1 MTQPDIRIEH
11 IKIKDLVE
19 FAEGAIGSAHE
30 GQFVPITMQRAIAH
44 AHNTYAAKDDVA
56 LLAAIDSDNEV
67 VGYFG
72 ILPLLL
78 RKGDELVKVH
88 WFTTWS
94 VSSKVRGL
102 GVGSRLMQE
111 ALTLDKDYLIIG
123 SLHARRVCQK
133 YGFWERQP
141 LTYYWL
147 DTTGM
152 GRLNLLT
159 GVLRLFRKMLPILRV
174 DKPVEIVNA
183 ATKSINRIFS
193 PLTKKIFYALLT
205 KAQAGILDGF
215 RFREVPQIHAKPP
228 HPARRPEIELHRG
241 VEAINWMLSHPWVVE
256 TGQSVTEKMDYYFS
270 DARPLYRLIALEV
283 YTPEDEYKGFVVFSV
298 SQKGSGV
305 ALKTLDFRFT
315 SPSDSCC
322 VLALAIKYGRQYQA
336 ETIEIPAEVAAHLKD
351 SLLGKLLLHEKK
363 RIYQCMPK
371 ADDSPL
377 AQAWQDITL
386 HLYDGDMAFS

>member
-1 MTQPDIRIEH
+1 MSETDIRVEH

-19 FAEGAIGSAHE
+19 FAEVAIGSAQE

-44 AHNTYAAKDDVA
+44 ARNPYAAKDDIA
-56 LLAAIDSDNEV
+56 LLAAMDSDDEV

-72 ILPLLL
+72 LLPLLL
-78 RKGDELVKVH
+78 RKGDELTKVH

-94 VSSKVRGL
+94 VSPKVRGQ

-111 ALTLDKDYLIIG
+111 ALTLDNDYLIVG
-123 SLHARRVCQK
+123 SVHARRVCQK
-133 YGFWERQP
+133 YDFWERQP

-152 GRLNLLT
+152 GRLNPLT
-159 GVLRLFRKMLPILRV
+159 WVLRLFRKMLHISRV
-174 DKPVEIVNA
+174 DKPAEIANA
-183 ATKSINRIFS
+183 ATKSIDRAVAT
-193 PLTKKIFYALLT
+193 LTKKFFYSLLT
-205 KAQAGILDGF
+205 KAQARILEGI
-215 RFREVPQIHAKPP
+215 RFRDVPQIHAYPS
-228 HPARRPEIELHRG
+228 HPTHRPKTELHRG
-241 VEAINWMLSHPWVVE
+241 VEAVNWMLSHPWVVD
-256 TGQSVTEKMDYYFS
+256 TGHSVTEKMDYYFS

-283 YTPEDEYKGFVVFSV
+283 YTPEDEYRGFVVFSA

-305 ALKTLDFRFT
+305 MLKTLDFCFT
-315 SPSDSCC
+315 NPSDYRC
-322 VLALAIKYGRQYQA
+322 VLALAVKLGRQYGA
-336 ETIEIPAEVAAHLKD
+336 DIIELPAEVTAHLQD

-371 ADDSPL
+371 TEDSPL
-377 AQAWQDITL
+377 AQTWSDITL